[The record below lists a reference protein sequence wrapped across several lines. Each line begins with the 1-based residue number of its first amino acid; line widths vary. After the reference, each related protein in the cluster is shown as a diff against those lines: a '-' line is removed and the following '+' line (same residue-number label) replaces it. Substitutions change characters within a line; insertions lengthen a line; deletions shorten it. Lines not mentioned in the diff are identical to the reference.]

1 MGMIIQLSLVTFP
14 KVLTQV
20 NNKNLYIHNAA
31 TQSFASSFVSSL
43 SFLAK
48 FILDSLNIQE
58 AIWLCTRANFQLGA
72 AISGAAP

>member
-31 TQSFASSFVSSL
+31 TQSFASSFVSEIDASL
-43 SFLAK
+43 
-48 FILDSLNIQE
+48 D
-58 AIWLCTRANFQLGA
+58 C
-72 AISGAAP
+72 

>member
-1 MGMIIQLSLVTFP
+1 MIIQLSLVTFP

-31 TQSFASSFVSSL
+31 TQSFASSFVSEIDASLDCWISSSL

-48 FILDSLNIQE
+48 FILDSLNKQE
-58 AIWLCTRANFQLGA
+58 AMHPC
-72 AISGAAP
+72 